1 MNVFLMTLL
10 TASSEVGGVRL
21 ELLVGNLKEVI
32 NLNVLQDVLKDIL
45 PHCSSNLNS
54 SDDCHSVGGGIA
66 PR

>member
-10 TASSEVGGVRL
+10 TASSEVGGVHL

-45 PHCSSNLNS
+45 PRC
-54 SDDCHSVGGGIA
+54 
-66 PR
+66 P